1 MILSKPNYIK
11 IYGHRGARG
20 DLPENT
26 LESFKYLFKNN
37 INAYET
43 DILISKDLIPVIT
56 HDFRL
61 DPSFTKDNEGNWI
74 TDENIIIFDLSY
86 DELLKFDVG
95 ALNKLSRYGRR
106 FVNQK
111 TLENQKIPKLSE
123 LLELSSK
130 NKSENLLIN
139 LEIKST
145 PDEENLTPTPEE
157 MVKLVMQEVNKSN
170 LQNKIIISSFDWRTL
185 TEIKNHY
192 PEISR
197 AYLSFQQQ
205 TGIKIKNTIYNR
217 SPWMSFLPFFEKYE
231 LPKIIK
237 SQGGKAWHPYHK
249 DITKKL
255 VEISHQEDL
264 PVNVWTVNEEYDMLK
279 MIEYSVDGIMTDY
292 PLRLKEL
299 CDKENICLL
308 YTSPSPRDPE

>member
-255 VEISHQEDL
+255 VDISHQENL
-264 PVNVWTVNEEYDMLK
+264 PVNVWTVNKDYDMLK
-279 MIEYSVDGIMTDY
+279 MVEYGVDGIMTDY
-292 PLRLKEL
+292 PLKLKEL
-299 CDKENICLL
+299 CEKENINWF
-308 YTSPSPRDPE
+308 

>member
-95 ALNKLSRYGRR
+95 SLNKLSRYGRR

-157 MVKLVMQEVNKSN
+157 MVKLVMKEVNKSN

-185 TEIKNHY
+185 TEIKNLY

-197 AYLSFQQQ
+197 AYLSFLQQA
-205 TGIKIKNTIYNR
+205 GIKIKNTIYNR
-217 SPWMSFLPFFEKYE
+217 SPWMSYLPFFEKYE

-237 SQGGKAWHPYHK
+237 SQGGKALHPYHK

-279 MIEYSVDGIMTDY
+279 MIEYGVDGIMTDY

-299 CDKENICLL
+299 CDKENINWF
-308 YTSPSPRDPE
+308 

>member
-1 MILSKPNYIK
+1 MILSKPNHIK

-26 LESFKYLFKNN
+26 LESFKYLFENN

-43 DILISKDLIPVIT
+43 DILISKDLIPVVT

-61 DPSFTKDNEGNWI
+61 DPSFTKDSEGNWI
-74 TDENIIIFDLSY
+74 KDENIKIFDLTY
-86 DELLKFDVG
+86 EELLKFDVG
-95 ALNKLSRYGRR
+95 SINKLSRYGRR

-111 TLENQKIPKLSE
+111 PLENQRIPKLSE
-123 LLELSSK
+123 LLALSSK
-130 NKSENLLIN
+130 NISENLLIN

-145 PDEENLTPTPEE
+145 PDEENLTPAPEYT
-157 MVKLVMQEVNKSN
+157 VKLVVDEINVSN
-170 LQNKIIISSFDWRTL
+170 LKDKIIVSSFDWRTL
-185 TEIKNHY
+185 TEIKNQY

-197 AYLSFQQQ
+197 AYLTYQQVR
-205 TGIKIKNTIYNR
+205 GMKIKKTIYNR
-217 SPWMSFLPFFEKYE
+217 SPWMSFLPFYEDHE

-237 SQGGKAWHPYHK
+237 SQGGKAWHPYRK

-255 VEISHQEDL
+255 VNISHQEDL
-264 PVNVWTVNEEYDMLK
+264 PVNVWTVNEEYEMLK
-279 MIEYSVDGIMTDY
+279 MIEYGVDGIMTDY

-299 CDKENICLL
+299 CEKENINWF
-308 YTSPSPRDPE
+308 

>member
-157 MVKLVMQEVNKSN
+157 MVKLVMKEVNKSN

-185 TEIKNHY
+185 TEIKNLY

-299 CDKENICLL
+299 CDKENINWF
-308 YTSPSPRDPE
+308 

>member
-95 ALNKLSRYGRR
+95 SLNKLSRYGRR

-157 MVKLVMQEVNKSN
+157 MVKLVMREVNKSN

-185 TEIKNHY
+185 TEIKNLY

-205 TGIKIKNTIYNR
+205 AGIKIKNTIYNR
-217 SPWMSFLPFFEKYE
+217 SPWMSYLPFFEKYE

-237 SQGGKAWHPYHK
+237 SQGGKALHPYHK

-255 VEISHQEDL
+255 VDISHQEDL
-264 PVNVWTVNEEYDMLK
+264 PVNVWTVNEENDMLK
-279 MIEYSVDGIMTDY
+279 MIEYGVDGIMTDY

-299 CDKENICLL
+299 CDKENINWF
-308 YTSPSPRDPE
+308 

>member
-299 CDKENICLL
+299 CDKENINWF
-308 YTSPSPRDPE
+308 

>member
-1 MILSKPNYIK
+1 MILSKPNHIK

-26 LESFKYLFKNN
+26 LESFKYLFENN

-43 DILISKDLIPVIT
+43 DILISKDLVPVIT

-74 TDENIIIFDLSY
+74 EDENIKIFDLTY
-86 DELLKFDVG
+86 EELLKFDVG
-95 ALNKLSRYGRR
+95 SLNKLSRYGRR

-123 LLELSSK
+123 LLDLSSK
-130 NKSENLLIN
+130 NLSENLLIN

-145 PDEENLTPTPEE
+145 PDEENLTPIPEE
-157 MVKLVMQEVNKSN
+157 MVKLVIAEVLKSN

-185 TEIKNHY
+185 TEIKNLY

-197 AYLSFQQQ
+197 AYLTFQQQ
-205 TGIKIKNTIYNR
+205 AGIKIKNTIYNR
-217 SPWMSFLPFFEKYE
+217 SPWMSYLPFFENHE

-237 SQGGKAWHPYHK
+237 SQGGEAWHPYRK

-255 VEISHQEDL
+255 VDISHEEDL
-264 PVNVWTVNEEYDMLK
+264 PVNVWTVNKEYDMLK
-279 MIEYSVDGIMTDY
+279 MVEYGVDGIMTDY
-292 PLRLKEL
+292 PLMLIAL
-299 CDKENICLL
+299 CEKANINWF
-308 YTSPSPRDPE
+308 

>member
-95 ALNKLSRYGRR
+95 SLNKLSRYGRR

-123 LLELSSK
+123 LLNLSSK
-130 NKSENLLIN
+130 NISENLLIN
-139 LEIKST
+139 LKFYQMVISILKLTLKQIILLKLLKKKSKR
-145 PDEENLTPTPEE
+145 PVD
-157 MVKLVMQEVNKSN
+157 KL
-170 LQNKIIISSFDWRTL
+170 LLKINRNNECF
-185 TEIKNHY
+185 
-192 PEISR
+192 
-197 AYLSFQQQ
+197 
-205 TGIKIKNTIYNR
+205 NTI
-217 SPWMSFLPFFEKYE
+217 
-231 LPKIIK
+231 
-237 SQGGKAWHPYHK
+237 
-249 DITKKL
+249 
-255 VEISHQEDL
+255 
-264 PVNVWTVNEEYDMLK
+264 
-279 MIEYSVDGIMTDY
+279 
-292 PLRLKEL
+292 
-299 CDKENICLL
+299 
-308 YTSPSPRDPE
+308 